1 MAIVCSQRQLVK
13 RFWIAP
19 WSHHVVGVHLT
30 EKISIYSYRLFLEEP
45 TLRFPLRL
53 SHIHNF
59 LFSNLDL
66 WGYKPTEEGKI
77 GEGTT
82 PTPIGLP
89 EKQPEP
95 STTAAPEK

>member
-1 MAIVCSQRQLVK
+1 MPLSELKEA
-13 RFWIAP
+13 
-19 WSHHVVGVHLT
+19 LT
-30 EKISIYSYRLFLEEP
+30 PKYSGDIR
-45 TLRFPLRL
+45 
-53 SHIHNF
+53 
-59 LFSNLDL
+59 
-66 WGYKPTEEGKI
+66 YKPTEEGKI